1 MTGVLTDGQV
11 ETGSDAPQDAAE
23 TIVAAASEAMLITD
37 GESRSGFLNDAICRL
52 IGSDRRRLG
61 FVRLIALVNGMI
73 QRTTSDRSFRSHI
86 ELLGNDRQSAHA
98 SVLRMRGVTPRSF
111 SITSQPIDP
120 QGRRQLWIVRE
131 DRQLSR
137 QAMDCRSCAGEAR
150 SIHDALLARTRA
162 LSEARDLADASR
174 VVAEQAS
181 RAKSEFMAHLS
192 HELRT
197 PLNAVLGFSE
207 VISRELL
214 GPSAVP
220 AYVDYARSIHQS
232 GTTLLGLIDDILDL
246 SQVETGRVA
255 VRLRPMDL
263 GELVT
268 GLELDEDLRPG
279 VRLATDLPQGRIV
292 IPGDPDILARAVLHL
307 VEVSANVAP
316 AGSTVTIRA
325 FDTGTHAG
333 IEVIDAGSVMSAVEI
348 ENALAAFGDTDSQIA
363 RSGRGRGVGLSLAD
377 ALIRLHG
384 GRLVIAP
391 RGNGGMVTRVLLPRG

>member
-11 ETGSDAPQDAAE
+11 ETGADAPQDAAE
-23 TIVAAASEAMLITD
+23 TVVAAASEAMLITD
-37 GESRSGFLNDAICRL
+37 GETRSGFLNNAACRL

-61 FVRLIALVNGMI
+61 FVRLIALVNGMV
-73 QRTTSDRSFRSHI
+73 QRAASDRSFRSHI

-111 SITSQPIDP
+111 SITSQPADP
-120 QGRRQLWIVRE
+120 QGRRQLWIVRDE
-131 DRQLSR
+131 TVLSR

-174 VVAEQAS
+174 MVAEQAS

-207 VISRELL
+207 VIARELL
-214 GPSAVP
+214 GPAAVP
-220 AYVDYARSIHQS
+220 AYVDYARSIHES
-232 GTTLLGLIDDILDL
+232 GSTLLGLIDDILDL
-246 SQVETGRVA
+246 SQVETGRVQ
-255 VRLRPMDL
+255 VRLRPTDL
-263 GELVT
+263 NELVN
-268 GLELDEDLRPG
+268 GLDLDEDLRPG

-292 IPGDPDILARAVLHL
+292 IPGDPDILVRAVLHL

-316 AGSTVTIRA
+316 AGSAVTIRT